1 MNDAGNA
8 NARGDLPGPGA
19 TELEAKLELINASYA
34 EVLDAT
40 KHQDDKIGQ
49 LLIGIA
55 FLTAATLA
63 LAALGMPSFIT
74 RAFVVHPFA
83 LPLGLIALAAFLVGV
98 LFSVMLLLASLGTP
112 LRLPGLGKKKN
123 LSKNDYMQRV
133 KEVSQIYFY
142 EISRISV
149 DQWAHKWEVS
159 AEELKRQRLKSLINE
174 THNLGLRTSAKYDRT
189 TEAVA
194 LLSLSLLEF
203 ALSVIFVSIIA
214 GSPGGYKPILLELWQ
229 RIIIGGIFGC
239 YFWAQLMGRI
249 RYDRQAVN
257 EAPSRRV
264 RSPDRRQF
272 RGELCYAVLIGALIV
287 DTLIYDR
294 SRPDLAVWIG
304 ITAALT
310 FACLIAFL
318 CAQQTP
324 WGSLRLAV
332 PTVVYA
338 ALAVF
343 CGVKG
348 WYVGQLGVASLAVL
362 CLIGYAMLQPTLSLR
377 RSRDD
382 YWKYQGDQQADKSR
396 TPPRSAKLLGRFR
409 RKASA
414 N

>member
-1 MNDAGNA
+1 MNDESHT
-8 NARGDLPGPGA
+8 NARGELPPTGE
-19 TELEAKLELINASYA
+19 TELDGKLQLIKTSYA

-74 RAFVVHPFA
+74 RTFVVQPFE
-83 LPLGLIALAAFLVGV
+83 LPLGLIALAAFLVCV
-98 LFSVMLLLASLGTP
+98 LFSVMLLLASLSTP
-112 LRLPGLGKKKN
+112 LRLPSLGKKKN
-123 LSKNDYMQRV
+123 LSKDEYMQWV
-133 KEVSQIYFY
+133 QEVSQIYFF
-142 EISRISV
+142 EISRISA
-149 DQWAHKWEVS
+149 DQWEHRWDAP
-159 AEELKRQRLKSLINE
+159 AEELKQQRLKSLIKE

-203 ALSVIFVSIIA
+203 ALSVILVSIIA
-214 GSPGGYKPILLELWQ
+214 GTPGSDKPIMLELWQ

-239 YFWAQLMGRI
+239 YFWAQLLGRI
-249 RYDRQAVN
+249 RYGRQAVN

-272 RGELCYAVLIGALIV
+272 RGELCYAVLVGALIV

-294 SRPDLAVWIG
+294 SRPGLAVWIG
-304 ITAALT
+304 MTAALT

-318 CAQQTP
+318 CAQQAS

-332 PTVVYA
+332 PTIIYA
-338 ALAVF
+338 GLAAF

-348 WYVGQLGVASLAVL
+348 WYVGQLGAASLAVL

-382 YWKYQGDQQADKSR
+382 YWKYQG
-396 TPPRSAKLLGRFR
+396 
-409 RKASA
+409 

>member
-1 MNDAGNA
+1 MNDEANA
-8 NARGDLPGPGA
+8 NARGDLPPAGA
-19 TELEAKLELINASYA
+19 TELDAKLKLINASYA

-63 LAALGMPSFIT
+63 LAALGIPSFIT
-74 RAFVVHPFA
+74 RAFVVQPFA

-112 LRLPGLGKKKN
+112 LRLPGLDKKKS

-133 KEVSQIYFY
+133 QEVSQIYFY

-149 DQWAHKWEVS
+149 DQWTHKWDVS
-159 AEELKRQRLKSLINE
+159 AEELKRQRLKSLIKE

-189 TEAVA
+189 TEALA

-214 GSPGGYKPILLELWQ
+214 GSPGGNKPIMLELWQ

-239 YFWAQLMGRI
+239 YFWAQLLGRI

-264 RSPDRRQF
+264 RSLKRRQF
-272 RGELCYAVLIGALIV
+272 RGELWYAILVAALIV

-294 SRPDLAVWIG
+294 SWPGLTVWIG
-304 ITAALT
+304 MTVVLT
-310 FACLIAFL
+310 CACCIAFG
-318 CAQQTP
+318 CAQRVR

-332 PTVVYA
+332 PTIIYA
-338 ALAVF
+338 GLAVF
-343 CGVKG
+343 CGIKG
-348 WYVGQLGVASLAVL
+348 WYVGQLGVASLAIL

-377 RSRDD
+377 RSRQE
-382 YWKYQGDQQADKSR
+382 YWDNQGNQQAGKR
-396 TPPRSAKLLGRFR
+396 RMPLRSMKVLGRFR
-409 RKASA
+409 PNAGA